1 MTANEVQTL
10 YSPPPTTTTIPPTIP
25 FTSFSFSTTSSQLNV
40 NWVTEYSGIL
50 VNVTCKLNDVQ
61 SCTYTGSPGGGSC
74 TISSLSPLYNT
85 TPDPTGQPRTV
96 ANQLAC
102 TAYDTSNSSI
112 KYEKVVSFYPRAI
125 EVSVPASMNPT
136 VGDTQNLLIT
146 VKNNGTLT
154 DSYNVSVTSADLNLL
169 KVTGGT
175 QYTQNLDTND
185 VQQFYVGLTLL
196 VSGRLTKA
204 NATVRSNSQ
213 STIQFSM
220 PVSVI
225 GTEKSLPEFDAFG
238 VLQIIAMAALFASF
252 LF

>member
-1 MTANEVQTL
+1 
-10 YSPPPTTTTIPPTIP
+10 
-25 FTSFSFSTTSSQLNV
+25 
-40 NWVTEYSGIL
+40 
-50 VNVTCKLNDVQ
+50 
-61 SCTYTGSPGGGSC
+61 
-74 TISSLSPLYNT
+74 
-85 TPDPTGQPRTV
+85 
-96 ANQLAC
+96 
-102 TAYDTSNSSI
+102 
-112 KYEKVVSFYPRAI
+112 
-125 EVSVPASMNPT
+125 MNPT